1 MSILTALHEAA
12 SLLAAAERY
21 ASVLPEGGLTEH
33 ELHRLR
39 VIVVKFAAH
48 RYLYAER
55 GQNIAKE
62 LDELQAL
69 KKSIVRTIADK
80 FGNESSVLKEFCAAV

>member
-1 MSILTALHEAA
+1 MSILTALHEAT

-21 ASVLPEGGLTEH
+21 ASVLSEGGITEH
-33 ELHRLR
+33 ELHQLR
-39 VIVVKFAAH
+39 VIVVKVAAH
-48 RYLYAER
+48 SYIYAGN
-55 GQNIAKE
+55 GQSIAKE

-80 FGNESSVLKEFCAAV
+80 FGDDSSVLREFCAAA